1 MAPDAKVSHLH
12 TMYSR
17 HIKFLRENGT
27 RAVADAGIII
37 IIIIIDRIKF
47 CWWPD
52 AGWVDDDDDDN
63 DDDDDDEDNGD
74 DGWS

>member
-1 MAPDAKVSHLH
+1 MPLS
-12 TMYSR
+12 SI
-17 HIKFLRENGT
+17 HIQ
-27 RAVADAGIII
+27 

-47 CWWPD
+47 FGSPD

-63 DDDDDDEDNGD
+63 DDDDDDADNGD